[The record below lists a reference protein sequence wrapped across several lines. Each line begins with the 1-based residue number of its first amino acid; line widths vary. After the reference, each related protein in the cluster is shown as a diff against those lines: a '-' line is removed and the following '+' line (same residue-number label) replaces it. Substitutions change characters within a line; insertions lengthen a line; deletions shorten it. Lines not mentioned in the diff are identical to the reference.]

1 MYVRLLPVAVVV
13 LMLSFAPRGSAAP
26 VAPPVSDRIV
36 VLVSLDGLCGY
47 YLDDPKA
54 EMPTIKRLAAE
65 GASSATMKASVPT
78 VTWTNHT
85 TLVTGVHPAKHGV
98 VGNNFYDRANHKRML
113 LLGDPDF
120 DKDQIVRV
128 PTIYDAA
135 KAAGLKTASVR
146 WPASRNAK
154 SLDWT
159 IGDVGSIDLLKRT
172 TTPSLLAELKEAGLW
187 KEVDEAEAT
196 AKDGKFLLSDEMVTR
211 SFELILR
218 RHRPNLALL
227 HLIDVDGV
235 QHKIGP
241 RTPEAYQAIK
251 ELDARV
257 RSVWET
263 MLKEYGEGNATI
275 VLAADHGFSP
285 IHRQILPNV
294 VLRKAK
300 LLNEASGGADG
311 DATAAE
317 SRARVRVVM
326 QGGCAMLY
334 LFEDDAAKRAKLVAE
349 VKKAFTGLEGVTKVA
364 GPDELPALGVAKVA
378 DDPHAPDM
386 IVFVDM
392 GYGVGDTTAGDV
404 PYEIKPQRKGSHGH
418 DPALPEL
425 RASFIACGAGI
436 KPGTRLDDIEN
447 TAVTPTIAKLLG
459 FSMSNLD
466 AEPLDAALV
475 DGKQN

>member
-1 MYVRLLPVAVVV
+1 MILRALIVFWILGLAVVPAA
-13 LMLSFAPRGSAAP
+13 LAAP
-26 VAPPVSDRIV
+26 VPASDRIV
-36 VLVSLDGLCGY
+36 VLISLDGLCGY
-47 YLDDPKA
+47 YLDDPEA
-54 EMPTIKRLAAE
+54 DMPTIKRLAAE

-120 DKDQIVRV
+120 EKDQIVRV

-135 KAAGLKTASVR
+135 KATGLKTASVR
-146 WPASRNAK
+146 WPASRGAK
-154 SLDWT
+154 SLDWA
-159 IGDVGSIDLLKRT
+159 IADVGSVDLLKRS
-172 TTPSLLAELKEAGLW
+172 TTPALLAELKEAGLW
-187 KEVDEAEAT
+187 KEVDEAEA
-196 AKDGKFLLSDEMVTR
+196 AANDGGKFLLSDETCTR
-211 SFELILR
+211 AFELILR

-227 HLIDVDGV
+227 HLIDVDGE
-235 QHKIGP
+235 QHKFGP
-241 RTPEAYQAIK
+241 RTPEAYRAIR
-251 ELDARV
+251 EIDARV

-263 MLKEYGEGNATI
+263 MLTEYGPDKATI

-285 IHRQILPNV
+285 IRRQILPNV

-300 LLNEASGGADG
+300 LLNEVTG
-311 DATAAE
+311 DDANAE
-317 SRARVRVVM
+317 ARARVRVVM

-334 LFEDDAAKRAKLVAE
+334 LFEDDGEKRAELVAS
-349 VKKAFTGLEGVTKVA
+349 VKKAFAGLEGVAKVA
-364 GPDELPALGVAKVA
+364 GPDELPAYGVARVA

-386 IVFVDM
+386 VLFADM
-392 GYGVGDTTAGDV
+392 GYAFGDTTAGDV

-425 RASFIACGAGI
+425 RASFVACGAGI
-436 KPGTRLDDIEN
+436 RPGVKLGDIEN

-459 FSMSNLD
+459 VKMSNLD
-466 AEPLDAALV
+466 AEPLTAALT
-475 DGKQN
+475 DAK